1 MDVDTF
7 KIRLTALP
15 FLSKADVASY
25 QQRVQQGRLS
35 PETIFREAVR
45 VNKQRKAKEIIKK
58 KREFR
63 FMIADI
69 GLDFWD
75 RRSLIRLID
84 ENTVI
89 LRLKARA
96 DKLVKIREREDVGKR
111 RARLTKF
118 LTGLKLD
125 QTDKDKLLERF
136 DEGNSVK
143 VLTQNAISLQKKKT
157 SEAVSKDREFLK
169 KAISRIGISSTLQ
182 AQLMSKFKPG
192 KGAVQ
197 KLIEEAK
204 RLKNVSEKRT
214 ISVRKGELSQLAKKL
229 EVAANFSKR
238 VANVDTI
245 EKADALKETIE
256 KAGEKRR
263 VSTIANER
271 DRLINITKEI
281 GIYGTFSG
289 KIKAIQNQSDLNV
302 VKLDIVETGKN
313 ALKKLS
319 NQKNVSLNFSSV
331 INAVLFVDRLAPLKK
346 EIEKAGL
353 NLNDIKKKNEEN
365 LQTEK
370 NDLVKKA
377 KRISFNLNIKNVKS
391 KNNVKNMR
399 EKIQNAYKKKIQN
412 NKKQLSNFALQ
423 ANISALGNL
432 TKISNVN
439 TLNMAKEMVKQE
451 TKNKLYAIASTLNVG
466 PILVSKIGTINT
478 IQDVKNVSQ
487 AIKSAIHK
495 RTKNMKNTALK
506 QLRKSI
512 KSNRELMIEQKKIE
526 AQQLKIN
533 ELVEYFNSR
542 RLEPNQQSYLMEQ
555 YITYNKPIKTIKK
568 EANNFYVKLFKEHRE
583 KSLPKLI
590 EDLKKFELD
599 ESNIEYIVNKYTKT
613 YIEPNV
619 LLNEAKI
626 IGNMR
631 AQERWVEI
639 EEELLNYLDRLTLKP
654 ENRRKITVALNSY
667 WVNFQ
672 PLKKSATNMAVK
684 TRNEPRALERKELVN
699 HMNKIGNIS
708 RYNKVQI
715 LKNYNQG
722 VSNLNTLKNVVE
734 NSKGMKNAQKNIEN
748 KAKLNQNQMKKN
760 QNMYFK
766 RYITNNLGLNNSN
779 EKVKKILNNYN
790 KYPNYIQN
798 HMSKANT
805 LKALKNERVRL
816 KNSTKMLPMDEKR
829 NKRIENIKNANDV
842 AQLNSDISDAYLAII
857 RKEISNM
864 VLQSGV
870 KANVNTGQIN
880 SLQKGEEVRA
890 KLMNAIERKRNQ
902 EFASVQNAVRNMTQ
916 ENQTTLIQEFTTQN
930 VPINKMLK
938 KIAEIKD
945 KRSIERKRAN
955 ERLEL
960 LKHLK
965 SLSLSEINVNS
976 ILRVFDSTPK
986 KTLNMSKLNAN
997 TLHKKIQ
1004 RASLNEIMKKLI
1016 LSDDVKTEFLKRF
1029 RNTPSDLNEIIETA
1043 IQVDAKA
1050 RKQLDLQKQ
1059 TRNYVVSLKLGNKD
1073 TPILKKIT
1081 NMLTP
1086 QTAKT
1091 IRSEAERVK
1100 RELNAETVEKKRT
1113 EIRAFMNKTTITA
1126 GMKRSFIVTVKL
1138 NTDLDALKRKIQA
1151 AESLVKNAKGQRG
1164 RLRAEL
1170 RTYLNT
1176 LNLTN
1181 EERKRIEGGVGDK
1194 TKSLTPLKRRARTI
1208 SERKQIRRLRRGMT
1222 KTTNK
1227 IRNLKTESN
1236 TRQRTVMRTKAAK
1249 AFRIKKEEL
1258 EKIVNKLPLNSKDKK
1273 TYLDKLKLPK
1283 APLNGITSNLKKFIK
1298 NANISNKKKETYMT
1312 ELK

>member
-45 VNKQRKAKEIIKK
+45 VNKQRKSKEIIKK

-89 LRLKARA
+89 IRLKARA

-118 LTGLKLD
+118 LTGLKID
-125 QTDKDKLLERF
+125 RTEKDKLLERF
-136 DEGNSVK
+136 DGGNSVNI
-143 VLTQNAISLQKKKT
+143 LTQNAISLQKKKT
-157 SEAVSKDREFLK
+157 SEAISKDREFLK

-256 KAGEKRR
+256 KAGEKKR
-263 VSTIANER
+263 VSTITNEK

-281 GIYGTFSG
+281 GVYSTFSG
-289 KIKAIQNQSDLNV
+289 KIKAIKNQTDLNV

-331 INAVLFVDRLAPLKK
+331 INAVVFVDRLAPLKK

-370 NDLVKKA
+370 NNLTKKA
-377 KRISFNLNIKNVKS
+377 KRISLNLNIT
-391 KNNVKNMR
+391 NNVKGAR
-399 EKIQNAYKKKIQN
+399 EKIENAYKKKIQN

-432 TKISNVN
+432 TKISNLN

-451 TKNKLYAIASTLNVG
+451 TKNKLYAIAATLNVG
-466 PILVSKIGTINT
+466 PVLVSKIGSINT

-487 AIKSAIHK
+487 GIKSAIYK
-495 RTKNMKNTALK
+495 RTKNMKNLTTLARKKNTAYVRQLETK
-506 QLRKSI
+506 QK
-512 KSNRELMIEQKKIE
+512 
-526 AQQLKIN
+526 KIN
-533 ELVEYFNSR
+533 ELVGHMTNVGLPPNDHVYFI
-542 RLEPNQQSYLMEQ
+542 EQ
-555 YITYNKPIKTIKK
+555 YTVYNKPINTIKK
-568 EANNFYVKLFKEHRE
+568 EVNERFIKIFRAQRE
-583 KSLPKLI
+583 QGLPNLI
-590 EDLKKFELD
+590 EELQKYELD
-599 ESNIEYIVNKYTKT
+599 ESNIEHIVNKYTKT
-613 YIEPNV
+613 YIASNT
-619 LLNEAKI
+619 LLNEAQVIK
-626 IGNMR
+626 NMR
-631 AQERWVEI
+631 TQERWVEV
-639 EEELLNYLDRLTLKP
+639 EEELISYLDRLTLKP
-654 ENRRKITVALNSY
+654 ENRRKITTALSSF
-667 WVNFQ
+667 WVDFG
-672 PLKKSATNMAVK
+672 PLKKSATNMAIK
-684 TRNEPRALERKELVN
+684 TRNEPRALGRKELENHTIKFGLNRVN
-699 HMNKIGNIS
+699 KF
-708 RYNKVQI
+708 QI
-715 LKNYNQG
+715 LRNYNQG
-722 VSNLNTLKNVVE
+722 AVNLNTLKAGVE
-734 NSKGMKNAQKNIEN
+734 NMKGMKNVQKNII
-748 KAKLNQNQMKKN
+748 KAAKLNQN
-760 QNMYFK
+760 YAFK
-766 RYITNNLGLNNSN
+766 TYLTNNLGLNSSN
-779 EKVKKILNNYN
+779 EKVKKLLNNYN
-790 KYPNYIQN
+790 KYPNYINN

-805 LKALKNERVRL
+805 LKALKNQRVRL
-816 KNSTKMLPMDEKR
+816 KNSTKMLAMDEKR

-938 KIAEIKD
+938 KITEIKD

-1043 IQVDAKA
+1043 IQIDAKA

-1091 IRSEAERVK
+1091 IRSQAERIK
-1100 RELNAETVEKKRT
+1100 RELNSEIVEKKRT
-1113 EIRAFMNKTTITA
+1113 EIRTFMNKTTITA

-1138 NTDLDALKRKIQA
+1138 NTDLDSLKRKIQA

-1194 TKSLTPLKRRARTI
+1194 TKNLTPLKRRARTI

-1222 KTTNK
+1222 KSTNK

-1236 TRQRTVMRTKAAK
+1236 TRQRTVMRTKVAK

>member
-256 KAGEKRR
+256 KAGEKKRID
-263 VSTIANER
+263 TIANER

-289 KIKAIQNQSDLNV
+289 KIKAIKNQSDLNV

-331 INAVLFVDRLAPLKK
+331 INAVVFVDRLAPLKK

-377 KRISFNLNIKNVKS
+377 KRISFNLNIKDVNS
-391 KNNVKNMR
+391 KNNVKSMR

-466 PILVSKIGTINT
+466 PVLVSKIGSINT

-1091 IRSEAERVK
+1091 IRSQAERIK
-1100 RELNAETVEKKRT
+1100 RELNSEIVEKKRT
-1113 EIRAFMNKTTITA
+1113 EIRTFMNKTRITA

-1151 AESLVKNAKGQRG
+1151 AESLVKNAKGRRG

>member
-1 MDVDTF
+1 MNVDTF

-45 VNKQRKAKEIIKK
+45 VNKQRKAKEIVKK

-136 DEGNSVK
+136 DGGNSVN

-182 AQLMSKFKPG
+182 AKLMSKFKPG

-204 RLKNVSEKRT
+204 RLKKVSENRT
-214 ISVRKGELSQLAKKL
+214 IGARKEELSQLAKKL

-256 KAGEKRR
+256 KAGEKKRID
-263 VSTIANER
+263 TIANER

-289 KIKAIQNQSDLNV
+289 KIKAIKNQSDLNV

-331 INAVLFVDRLAPLKK
+331 INAVVFVDRLAPLKK

-432 TKISNVN
+432 TKINNVN

-451 TKNKLYAIASTLNVG
+451 TKNKLYAIAATLNVS

-478 IQDVKNVSQ
+478 IQDVKNISQ
-487 AIKSAIHK
+487 EIKSAIHK
-495 RTKNMKNTALK
+495 RTKNMKNANHK
-506 QLRKSI
+506 QFMKNTTLIRQMETKQI
-512 KSNRELMIEQKKIE
+512 
-526 AQQLKIN
+526 KIN
-533 ELVEYFNSR
+533 ELITHLTTIG
-542 RLEPNQQSYLMEQ
+542 LEPQQQTYFIEQ
-555 YITYNKPIKTIKK
+555 YTVYNKPINSIKK
-568 EANNFYVKLFKEHRE
+568 EANIFYVKLFKEYRQQQ
-583 KSLPKLI
+583 LPKLI
-590 EDLKKFELD
+590 EELKKFELD
-599 ESNIEYIVNKYTKT
+599 DSNIEYIVNKHTKT

-699 HMNKIGNIS
+699 HINKIGGIN
-708 RYNKVQI
+708 RFNKVQI

-748 KAKLNQNQMKKN
+748 KAKKN
-760 QNMYFK
+760 QNIYFK

-816 KNSTKMLPMDEKR
+816 KNSAKMLPMDEKR

-1004 RASLNEIMKKLI
+1004 RASLDEIMKKLI

-1126 GMKRSFIVTVKL
+1126 GMKRSFIVSVKL

-1151 AESLVKNAKGQRG
+1151 AESLVKNAKGRRG

>member
-45 VNKQRKAKEIIKK
+45 VNKQRKSKEIIKK

-75 RRSLIRLID
+75 RRSLLRLID

-89 LRLKARA
+89 IRLKARA

-118 LTGLKLD
+118 LTGLKID
-125 QTDKDKLLERF
+125 RTEKDKLLERF
-136 DEGNSVK
+136 DGGNSVNI
-143 VLTQNAISLQKKKT
+143 LTQNAISLQKKKT
-157 SEAVSKDREFLK
+157 SEAISKDREFLK

-256 KAGEKRR
+256 KAGEKKR
-263 VSTIANER
+263 VSTITNEK

-281 GIYGTFSG
+281 GVYSTFSG
-289 KIKAIQNQSDLNV
+289 KIKAIKNQTDLNV

-331 INAVLFVDRLAPLKK
+331 INAVVFVDRLAPLKK

-370 NDLVKKA
+370 NNLTKKA
-377 KRISFNLNIKNVKS
+377 KRISLNLNIT
-391 KNNVKNMR
+391 NNVKGAR
-399 EKIQNAYKKKIQN
+399 EKIENAYKKKIQN

-432 TKISNVN
+432 TKISNLN

-451 TKNKLYAIASTLNVG
+451 TKNKLYAIAATLNVG
-466 PILVSKIGTINT
+466 PVLVSKIGSINT

-487 AIKSAIHK
+487 GIKSAIYK
-495 RTKNMKNTALK
+495 RTKNMKNLTTLARKKNTAYVRQLETK
-506 QLRKSI
+506 QK
-512 KSNRELMIEQKKIE
+512 
-526 AQQLKIN
+526 KIN
-533 ELVEYFNSR
+533 ELVGHMTNVGLPPNDHVYFI
-542 RLEPNQQSYLMEQ
+542 EQ
-555 YITYNKPIKTIKK
+555 YTVYNKPINTIKK
-568 EANNFYVKLFKEHRE
+568 EVNERFIKIFRAQRE
-583 KSLPKLI
+583 QGLPNLI
-590 EDLKKFELD
+590 EELQKYELD
-599 ESNIEYIVNKYTKT
+599 ESNIEHIVNKYTKT
-613 YIEPNV
+613 YIASNT
-619 LLNEAKI
+619 LLNEAQVIK
-626 IGNMR
+626 NMR
-631 AQERWVEI
+631 TQERWVEV
-639 EEELLNYLDRLTLKP
+639 EEELISYLDRLTLKP
-654 ENRRKITVALNSY
+654 ENRRKITTALSSF
-667 WVNFQ
+667 WVDFG
-672 PLKKSATNMAVK
+672 PLKKSATNMAIK
-684 TRNEPRALERKELVN
+684 TRNEPRALGRKELENHTIKFGLNRVN
-699 HMNKIGNIS
+699 KF
-708 RYNKVQI
+708 QI
-715 LKNYNQG
+715 LRNYNQG
-722 VSNLNTLKNVVE
+722 AVNLNTLKAGVE
-734 NSKGMKNAQKNIEN
+734 NMKGMKNVQKNII
-748 KAKLNQNQMKKN
+748 KAAKLNQN
-760 QNMYFK
+760 YAFK
-766 RYITNNLGLNNSN
+766 TYLTNNLGLNNSN

-790 KYPNYIQN
+790 KYPNYINN

-805 LKALKNERVRL
+805 LKALKNQRVRL
-816 KNSTKMLPMDEKR
+816 KNSTKMLAMDEKR

-938 KIAEIKD
+938 KITEIKD

-1043 IQVDAKA
+1043 IQIDAKA

-1091 IRSEAERVK
+1091 IRSQAERIK
-1100 RELNAETVEKKRT
+1100 RELNSEIVEKKRT
-1113 EIRAFMNKTTITA
+1113 EIRTFMNKTTITA

-1194 TKSLTPLKRRARTI
+1194 TKNLTPLKRRARTI

-1222 KTTNK
+1222 KSTNK

>member
-45 VNKQRKAKEIIKK
+45 VNKQRRAKEIVKK

-136 DEGNSVK
+136 DGGNSVN

-256 KAGEKRR
+256 KAGEKKRID
-263 VSTIANER
+263 TIANER

-289 KIKAIQNQSDLNV
+289 KIKAIKNQSDLNV

-331 INAVLFVDRLAPLKK
+331 INAVVFVDRLAPLKK

-377 KRISFNLNIKNVKS
+377 KRISFNLNIKDVNS
-391 KNNVKNMR
+391 KNNVKSMR

-639 EEELLNYLDRLTLKP
+639 EEEFLDYLDRLTIKP

-684 TRNEPRALERKELVN
+684 TRNEPRTLERKELVN

-1100 RELNAETVEKKRT
+1100 RELDAETVEKKRT
-1113 EIRAFMNKTTITA
+1113 EIKTFMNKTTITA

-1138 NTDLDALKRKIQA
+1138 NTDLDTLKRKIQA
-1151 AESLVKNAKGQRG
+1151 AESLVKNAKGRRG

-1283 APLNGITSNLKKFIK
+1283 APLNGITSNLKKFVK

-1312 ELK
+1312 KLK

>member
-256 KAGEKRR
+256 KAGEKKRID
-263 VSTIANER
+263 TIANER

-289 KIKAIQNQSDLNV
+289 KIKAIKNQSDLNV

-331 INAVLFVDRLAPLKK
+331 INAVVFVDRLAPLKK

-377 KRISFNLNIKNVKS
+377 KRISFNLNIKDVNS
-391 KNNVKNMR
+391 KNNVKSMR

-466 PILVSKIGTINT
+466 PVLVSKIGSINT

-1091 IRSEAERVK
+1091 IRSQAERIK
-1100 RELNAETVEKKRT
+1100 RELNSEIVEKKRT
-1113 EIRAFMNKTTITA
+1113 EIRTFMNKTRITA

-1151 AESLVKNAKGQRG
+1151 AESLVKNAKGRRG

-1194 TKSLTPLKRRARTI
+1194 TKSLTPLKRKARTI

>member
-45 VNKQRKAKEIIKK
+45 VNKQRKAKEIVKK
-58 KREFR
+58 KRQFR

-111 RARLTKF
+111 RTRLAKF

-331 INAVLFVDRLAPLKK
+331 INAVVFVDRLAPLKK

-377 KRISFNLNIKNVKS
+377 KRISFNLNIKDVNS
-391 KNNVKNMR
+391 KNNVKSMR

-938 KIAEIKD
+938 KIVEIKD

-1091 IRSEAERVK
+1091 IRSQAERIK
-1100 RELNAETVEKKRT
+1100 RELDAEIVEKKRT